1 MERSPECRG
10 VERCL
15 KFFNPEHFPGLSW
28 GTPWEYRDFLGCCVD
43 CQVEKRMREEQNG
56 DYRRDTSEGSKDSK

>member
-1 MERSPECRG
+1 MERSPECRD

-15 KFFNPEHFPGLSW
+15 KEFNPEHFPGLYW

-43 CQVEKRMREEQNG
+43 CQVEKRMKDERIKSVSKEDSGESKEE
-56 DYRRDTSEGSKDSK
+56 E